1 MSAALIWQ
9 ASYGAASFALRM
21 SPNNRK
27 HTSPFSKAT
36 QVIDFI
42 GERWV
47 ATITVPINSYSIAQ
61 TVEALL
67 AQLRG
72 MDGTVEIWHLARPAP
87 SGTMRGTPT
96 LSATAA
102 QGAQSLSVTTSVAGV
117 TVKAGDMLGV
127 GTQLVMVG
135 ADATAAG
142 TALTVPLA
150 SRLRASVA
158 SGSAVVWDKPRAKF
172 RLSSDT
178 SGGEVTFKKTMSD
191 PLQMEFTETF

>member
-1 MSAALIWQ
+1 
-9 ASYGAASFALRM
+9 
-21 SPNNRK
+21 
-27 HTSPFSKAT
+27 
-36 QVIDFI
+36 
-42 GERWV
+42 
-47 ATITVPINSYSIAQ
+47 
-61 TVEALL
+61 
-67 AQLRG
+67 
-72 MDGTVEIWHLARPAP
+72 
-87 SGTMRGTPT
+87 MRGTPT

-178 SGGEVTFKKTMSD
+178 SGGEVTFKKSMSD